1 MGSAGAAGFFSAS
14 LLAVG
19 LEQEA
24 AKTAARRMPI
34 DCRFTL

>member
-1 MGSAGAAGFFSAS
+1 